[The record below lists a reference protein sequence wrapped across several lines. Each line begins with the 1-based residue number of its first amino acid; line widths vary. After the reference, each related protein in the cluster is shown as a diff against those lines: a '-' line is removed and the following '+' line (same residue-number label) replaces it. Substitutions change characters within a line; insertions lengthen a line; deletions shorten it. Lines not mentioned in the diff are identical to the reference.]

1 MLGHGLGLEFVS
13 KGGVKIRPP
22 EGFGVAVSSSVHKSR
37 HSGAESADCRIG
49 TLHGVSELK
58 SYAS

>member
-22 EGFGVAVSSSVHKSR
+22 EGFGVSVSYLSQQSIQVQP
-37 HSGAESADCRIG
+37 
-49 TLHGVSELK
+49 VELGRCTV
-58 SYAS
+58 AC